1 MDLKFHFVL
10 EYNES
15 ETILST
21 WRRLDH
27 VVVFWR
33 VLRAAKVLHLTF
45 LLVIIVDCQLLRQ
58 IN

>member
-45 LLVIIVDCQLLRQ
+45 LLVFQNYFSLLR
-58 IN
+58 

>member
-33 VLRAAKVLHLTF
+33 VLHLTF
-45 LLVIIVDCQLLRQ
+45 LLVFQNYLSLLR
-58 IN
+58 